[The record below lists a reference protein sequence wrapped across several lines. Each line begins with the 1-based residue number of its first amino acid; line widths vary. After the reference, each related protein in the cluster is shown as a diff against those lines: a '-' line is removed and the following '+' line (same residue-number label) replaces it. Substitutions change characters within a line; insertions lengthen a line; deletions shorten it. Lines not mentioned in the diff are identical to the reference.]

1 MSQKRVLFIFYRP
14 PFGTIHY
21 SEGLRAAIGMTI
33 GRDNHEVDVLYLGD
47 GVYFALRDVDRGET
61 LYYLNMLLDEGCL
74 PKVAEE
80 SLAHRGIIRAD
91 VARDMEVVSRLQAL
105 ELIAEADITFDF

>member
-1 MSQKRVLFIFYRP
+1 MSQKRVLFVFYRP

-74 PKVAEE
+74 PKVEEE
-80 SLAHRGIIRAD
+80 SLAHRGIVRAE
-91 VARDMEVVSRLQAL
+91 VAGDMEVVSRLQAL

>member
-1 MSQKRVLFIFYRP
+1 MAQKRVLFVFQQP
-14 PFGTIHY
+14 PFGTIHF

-33 GRDNHEVDVLYLGD
+33 GRDDHIVDVLYLGD

-74 PKVAEE
+74 PKVEQE
-80 SLAHRGIIRAD
+80 SLALRGIGRGE
-91 VARDMEVVSRLQAL
+91 VAGDMEIVTRHQAL
-105 ELIAEADITFDF
+105 ELISQADITFDF